1 LNVRGGLVDVI
12 TKTTIANW
20 DYDETA
26 SEIDGIMFSLIRQS
40 SELTSPIFDY
50 PTKAKIADVKYKTMI
65 GNVRNTIDE
74 VLGNHAKIL
83 EEFEA
88 YLEESARGRHL
99 TKPNPQPNFN
109 SSPSAQGKFAAR
121 ENLLDWKRLYWSST
135 L

>member
-1 LNVRGGLVDVI
+1 MY
-12 TKTTIANW
+12 A
-20 DYDETA
+20 
-26 SEIDGIMFSLIRQS
+26 
-40 SELTSPIFDY
+40 
-50 PTKAKIADVKYKTMI
+50 
-65 GNVRNTIDE
+65 NTIDE

-88 YLEESARGRHL
+88 YLEESAKGRHL